1 MSRPRVR
8 AAATGTAAAVAVALV
23 AGCSAGPGG
32 RGQGNDAS
40 FVAGDG
46 STVVV
51 AAADR
56 APAVDLQGSTLD
68 GKPWSLADRRGKVVV
83 VNVWAS
89 WCPPCR
95 AEAPALA
102 RTARRFAAKGVEFV
116 GVDTRDSATSGQGY
130 VDHFAI
136 PYPNLV
142 DTDGRLI
149 LAFRDSLPAASIP
162 TTLVIDQQGRV
173 AARALSEVDESRL
186 RGMIEPL
193 LGQGPTS

>member
-1 MSRPRVR
+1 MTLPLR
-8 AAATGTAAAVAVALV
+8 ASSAAAVAAASCLAL
-23 AGCSAGPGG
+23 AGCSTNTGG
-32 RGQGNDAS
+32 RAQGGDQS
-40 FVAGDG
+40 YVAGDG
-46 STVVV
+46 STVVL

-56 APAVDLQGSTLD
+56 APAVDLQGTTLD

-83 VNVWAS
+83 LNVWAS

-102 RTARRFAAKGVEFV
+102 RSARRLSAQGVEFV
-116 GVDTRDSATSGQGY
+116 GVDTRDSSSSAQGF
-130 VDHFAI
+130 VDRFGL

-142 DTDGRLI
+142 DTDGRLM

-186 RGMIEPL
+186 RGMVEPL
-193 LGQGPTS
+193 LVQGAAS

>member
-1 MSRPRVR
+1 MTSAPRR
-8 AAATGTAAAVAVALV
+8 RSAAALVAVAGCVLL
-23 AGCSAGPGG
+23 AGCSGGTGG
-32 RGQGNDAS
+32 RSQGNDIA

-51 AAADR
+51 PAANR
-56 APAVDLQGSTLD
+56 AAAVDLQGGTLD
-68 GKPWSLADRRGKVVV
+68 GRTWSLADHRGKVVV
-83 VNVWAS
+83 VSVWAS

-95 AEAPALA
+95 AEASALA
-102 RTARRFAAKGVEFV
+102 RAARRYTTQGVDFV
-116 GVDTRDSATSGQGY
+116 GVDTRDSQSSAQGF

-142 DTDGRLI
+142 DTDGRLM

-193 LGQGPTS
+193 LAQGATS